1 MHIVTFVN
9 ISVRIYERQTSNAVG
24 RCGFAAYSPAP
35 LIRGGEAH
43 TGFIP
48 LIYQGGLRRAF
59 QPHRSDI
66 GTQRRGLRLL
76 TLARKERLNEIRA
89 REVS

>member
-9 ISVRIYERQTSNAVG
+9 ISVRICERQTSNALG

-35 LIRGGEAH
+35 LIRGD
-43 TGFIP
+43 
-48 LIYQGGLRRAF
+48 QGGLRRAF